1 MLDAPERMVNI
12 DKKEFLLG
20 TREKLADVDPAAYTD
35 RVINF
40 VLLMEDY
47 VRKLHGNVN
56 LQLVMLNLF
65 VELKKLV
72 RA

>member
-1 MLDAPERMVNI
+1 M
-12 DKKEFLLG
+12 
-20 TREKLADVDPAAYTD
+20 DPAAYTD
-35 RVINF
+35 RVLNF

-65 VELKKLV
+65 LELKKLV
-72 RA
+72 RV